1 MIHLLVGMMAEHSV
15 YVGGLRVNVSDKRCL
30 VIITRAIQ
38 NAKEHI
44 EQVTGGHTDIVI
56 NQYISPEAHLS
67 CRVQNGA
74 AEFAVYHTSPPE
86 LISQL
91 NIEDV
96 GLKYFCQAMEFMAER
111 SGIIVDLKER
121 GVSSPD
127 VHNIEALWDEIDQE
141 KKPEFDSLDEQIAK
155 ARAQLEAER
164 TEQGAALNKNNNMG
178 IGIGDD

>member
-96 GLKYFCQAMEFMAER
+96 GLKYFCQAMEFMA
-111 SGIIVDLKER
+111 KEFSTNDIWKHFR
-121 GVSSPD
+121 AVQEGHVYRLDYTLFGMSCTFEWP
-127 VHNIEALWDEIDQE
+127 EALRFLQNVLYEGGGE
-141 KKPEFDSLDEQIAK
+141 TFDTA
-155 ARAQLEAER
+155 
-164 TEQGAALNKNNNMG
+164 GANAG
-178 IGIGDD
+178 